1 MNEMLAENVKI
12 LGPLSI
18 VIIWLG
24 LAFLVYKW
32 PGKLDM
38 SLSRHA
44 AQTKRAS
51 VYYAL
56 LLMPAVTV
64 FYIFM
69 TKWFMP
75 TFQLPMIAQYILATG
90 VLGQYV
96 ACLVPDTKGM
106 ASKIHQVGGYTMS
119 VTLGVM
125 LGFIIFASRVSTTAR
140 WIDIFIV
147 AIMVYLYGLFLF
159 VPKARQRFLIYQS
172 LYVALFHVAI
182 LVATY
187 IR

>member
-1 MNEMLAENVKI
+1 MQAVESYKI

-18 VIIWLG
+18 LIIWAG
-24 LAFLVYKW
+24 LAFLVRKW
-32 PGKLDM
+32 PGELTM

-56 LLMPAVTV
+56 LLIPAVTM
-64 FYIFM
+64 FYLFM
-69 TKWFMP
+69 TKWFIP
-75 TFQLPMIAQYILATG
+75 TFHIPTAATYILAIG

-96 ACLVPDTKGM
+96 ACLIPDTKGL
-106 ASKIHQVGGYTMS
+106 ASKVHQIGGYTMS
-119 VTLGVM
+119 VTLSIM
-125 LGFIIFASRVSTTAR
+125 LFLVIFASQASTAAR
-140 WIDIFIV
+140 WIDFIIMC
-147 AIMVYLYGLFLF
+147 IMVYLYGLFLF
-159 VPKARQRFLIYQS
+159 VPKARERFLIYQS
-172 LYVALFHVAI
+172 SYVVLFHVSI